1 MIKLACIITIYVCLD
16 TYILMLD
23 NYYGAITLNWE
34 TLPLWSKG
42 GAKITQKSK
51 IKTLP
56 IKFL

>member
-1 MIKLACIITIYVCLD
+1 MCALIP

-42 GAKITQKSK
+42 GAKSNAE
-51 IKTLP
+51 IKD
-56 IKFL
+56 KNSSY